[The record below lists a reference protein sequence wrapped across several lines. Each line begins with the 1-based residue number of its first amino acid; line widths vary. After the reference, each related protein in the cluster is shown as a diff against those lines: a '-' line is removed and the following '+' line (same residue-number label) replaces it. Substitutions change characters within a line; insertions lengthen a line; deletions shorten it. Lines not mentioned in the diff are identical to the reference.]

1 MRLFALLRLAEDRI
15 VESITSQH
23 HGSPYDFQPSLM
35 SEPQDT
41 PAQRAIRPNKSA
53 LKRTHQA
60 LQKLVAELVE
70 MNPAQLEKLPLDE
83 DLKLGVVQA
92 RGMRKNALKRQI
104 RYLSGLLAKRD
115 PLPLQEALTE
125 LQGTSRAATVR
136 MHRAE
141 HWRERLLEDGDEA
154 VSALALDY
162 PQVDFQHVRL
172 LLRNILRDQR
182 SGKTPRRYRELYR
195 YLYDLDVGL
204 DAQAP

>member
-1 MRLFALLRLAEDRI
+1 
-15 VESITSQH
+15 
-23 HGSPYDFQPSLM
+23 M
-35 SEPQDT
+35 SEPHDT
-41 PAQRAIRPNKSA
+41 SAQRAIRPNKSA

-92 RGMRKNALKRQI
+92 RGMRKSALKRQI

-115 PLPLQEALTE
+115 SLPLQQALND
-125 LQGTSRAATVR
+125 LQGTSREATVR

-141 HWRERLLEDGDEA
+141 RWRERLLEEGDEA
-154 VSALALDY
+154 VSALAQDY
-162 PQVDFQHVRL
+162 PQLNYQHVRL